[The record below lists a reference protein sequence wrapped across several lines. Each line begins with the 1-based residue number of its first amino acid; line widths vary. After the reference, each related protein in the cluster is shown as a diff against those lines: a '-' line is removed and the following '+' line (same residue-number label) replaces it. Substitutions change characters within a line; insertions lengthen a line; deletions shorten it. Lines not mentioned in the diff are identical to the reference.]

1 MNRSRIRRLGRSRE
15 LDLAN
20 TLQGARFGRSPEPI
34 HDFTDQYGY
43 DLTDWTGL
51 PVLIRMRDLHTL
63 GSFIRRA
70 DRDDS
75 RATQELS
82 FRIGTLQ
89 RSVSRTLW
97 SASRSRLH
105 RQTFDKK

>member
-1 MNRSRIRRLGRSRE
+1 MWDGARVRLGDWDEAATGPCE

-20 TLQGARFGRSPEPI
+20 TIQGARFGRSPERI
-34 HDFTDQYGY
+34 RDFTDQYGY

-51 PVLIRMRDLHTL
+51 PVLIRLRDLHTL

-75 RATQELS
+75 RAAQELS
-82 FRIGTLQ
+82 SRIGTLQ
-89 RSVSRTLW
+89 RNDSRTLW
-97 SASRSRLH
+97 SAS
-105 RQTFDKK
+105 